1 MSLPRRVEWP
11 EVGELVLT
19 SVKQIT
25 NYGVYVK
32 LDEYGKEGFLHISEI
47 SSSWVRNI
55 RDYVHDGEKVVLKV
69 LRVDPEKQHIDLSLR
84 RVTRSERRETT
95 LLWKQT
101 KKAEGLLRSASQKL
115 GIPAEQL
122 HEKVWLPLEQA
133 FGTAYEGLEKAAR
146 EGPEVLLEKGLPK
159 ELAETLAETAKD
171 KIRFSVVKINGNLN
185 ISCQKSDGVLKIKEA
200 LKKAQTVTTSRGAK
214 VEIFTVSPPKY
225 RIEVT
230 AGDHKE
236 ANDIMKRVADAA
248 IEGITKA
255 GGQGTLERG

>member
-1 MSLPRRVEWP
+1 VPRRVEWP
-11 EVGELVLT
+11 EVGELVIT
-19 SVKQIT
+19 SVSRIT

-95 LLWKQT
+95 LQLKQT
-101 KKAEGLLRSASQKL
+101 KKAESLLRSASQKF
-115 GIPAEQL
+115 GIPIEQL
-122 HEKVWLPLEQA
+122 HERVWVPLEQA

-146 EGPEVLLEKGLPK
+146 EGPEVLTEKGLPK
-159 ELAETLAETAKD
+159 DVAEVLAETAKD
-171 KIRFSVVKINGNLN
+171 KIRISVVKTKGNLN
-185 ISCQKSDGVLKIKEA
+185 ASCQKSDGVEKIRDA
-200 LKKAQTVTTSRGAK
+200 LKKAKTVTTSRGAK
-214 VEIFTVSPPKY
+214 VEIYTVSPPKY

-230 AGDHKE
+230 AADHKE

-255 GGQGTLERG
+255 GGQGTFERG